1 MKPRTEEYR
10 TKLHEIQS
18 ADAAEKKSVTDV
30 FPFREYFADAP
41 QPLFSGDMSGD
52 NDSPSC

>member
-1 MKPRTEEYR
+1 VKPRTEEYR